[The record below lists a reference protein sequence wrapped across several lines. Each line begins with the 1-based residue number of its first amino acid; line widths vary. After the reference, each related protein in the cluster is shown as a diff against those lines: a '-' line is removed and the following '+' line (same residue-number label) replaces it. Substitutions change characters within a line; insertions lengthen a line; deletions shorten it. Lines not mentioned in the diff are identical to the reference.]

1 LTEQKEKRRV
11 STSEVKKL
19 QKDSTFYVLG
29 VVSRFS
35 QRKDKNDNPF
45 WDIAIM
51 DGEGQIEGKIWS
63 NAEWWNRS
71 CDVTYKMDP
80 TADEKIRNLEG
91 RTVGV
96 QGKVVA
102 FREQNQ
108 YNFNAVYYVDQ
119 EKYPP
124 HGFVRRSPIP
134 PEKMERAFR
143 ELIGA
148 CGEPVKGFLEYLFFE
163 KNIWQAYNIGPAAVS
178 LHHAYVGGLL
188 EHSLSVARSALS
200 IARSY
205 LSGETIGL
213 GLDLDIVAAGA
224 LLHDLGKL
232 EAYRLSPTPEMTVEG
247 SVMEH
252 IILGY
257 HRLMS
262 LAEEYGKK
270 CGGAGDPEAAGLG
283 KRRAMAL
290 GHILVS
296 HHGSREFGSPV
307 LPSTPEAMI
316 VSAADDLDFKLFY
329 WKEQVS
335 LLDGEKEITEFIAPV
350 QRRFWKVHAPESKT
364 EEPQS

>member
-1 LTEQKEKRRV
+1 LTEQKERRRL
-11 STSEVKKL
+11 TTPEIKKL
-19 QKDSTFYVLG
+19 PKDSTFYVLG

-51 DGEGQIEGKIWS
+51 DGEGQIEGKIWNS
-63 NAEWWNRS
+63 AEWWHRT
-71 CDVTYKMDP
+71 DDMTYKMDP
-80 TADEKIRNLEG
+80 LTDERIKSLEG
-91 RTVGV
+91 QTVGA

-102 FREQNQ
+102 FRDQNQ

-124 HGFVRRSPIP
+124 HGFVRRSPVP
-134 PEKMERAFR
+134 PEKLEQDFR
-143 ELIGA
+143 GLIDA
-148 CGEPVKGFLEYLFFE
+148 CGEPIKGFLEYLFFE
-163 KNIWQAYNIGPAAVS
+163 KNIWQSYNVWPAAVS

-188 EHSLSVARSALS
+188 EHSVAVARSAAG

-205 LSGETIGL
+205 LSSEGQDL
-213 GLDLDIVAAGA
+213 GLELDIDIAGA

-232 EAYRLSPTPEMTVEG
+232 EAYRLSPTPEMALEG
-247 SVMEH
+247 SIMEH

-257 HRLMS
+257 HRFMS
-262 LAEEYGKK
+262 LAEEYAKERGEA
-270 CGGAGDPEAAGLG
+270 GGLDT
-283 KRRAMAL
+283 RRTLAL

-307 LPSTPEAMI
+307 LPSTPEALI
-316 VSAADDLDFKLFY
+316 VSMADDLDFKLFC

-335 LLDGEKEITEFIAPV
+335 LLDGERVITDFVTPV
-350 QRRFWKVHAPESKT
+350 QRRFWKVHTPGPGALDP
-364 EEPQS
+364 